1 MEKLRN
7 RPGALAAP
15 KILALAALALLLA
28 VFLAGC
34 AAPPMSVGHL
44 KRDEWSLDQARTLQ
58 MKFLRFDYQVQPVGD
73 VAGITGWAYL
83 DVSKVPAWAKWV
95 DSLQFTAYICQADGR
110 VVASDTR
117 TFLPREAKGDVGV
130 PFEFSLRPEVWGDKP
145 LFITFGYRLVL
156 TEGRGLK
163 GRDPFFAS
171 EDAAER

>member
-1 MEKLRN
+1 MENLRS
-7 RPGALAAP
+7 RTGARRAP
-15 KILALAALALLLA
+15 KMLVLAALALLLA
-28 VFLAGC
+28 VLAGC

-83 DVSKVPAWAKWV
+83 DMAKLPVWV
-95 DSLQFTAYICQADGR
+95 KWLDSLQFTAYICQADGS
-110 VVASDTR
+110 VVAKDTR

-145 LFITFGYRLVL
+145 LFITFGYRLTL

-171 EDAAER
+171 EDATER